1 MLRMEEMIDLVKK
14 RLESAIEIKVDENN
28 FLILI
33 KVKLKEQIIG
43 SIAEPNEVKDML
55 RMLGGLQEDI
65 PMNIEINNDAGLIKL
80 KFNNKTDMNKA
91 KAVMKNLWERI
102 RFIFNELVKGN
113 YEMIRDMGDFK
124 E

>member
-1 MLRMEEMIDLVKK
+1 MEEMVDLVKK

-91 KAVMKNLWERI
+91 KAVMENLWERI